1 MVEVE
6 VAVVAVEVAVAAE
19 MEDELIELGANVD
32 IYDPWVNK
40 KLSIDLFLDKPKL
53 NHYDA
58 LIIAVAHDVFKKLTL
73 KEIKAFGKNKH
84 VLYDIKYLFN
94 KDEVDGRL

>member
-1 MVEVE
+1 MDLVERFKEFKCNVEV
-6 VAVVAVEVAVAAE
+6 
-19 MEDELIELGANVD
+19 
-32 IYDPWVNK
+32 YDPWIDKNK
-40 KLSIDLFLDKPKL
+40 EINKYNIRLIDNPNKDV
-53 NHYDA
+53 YDV
-58 LIIAVAHDVFKKLTL
+58 IILAVAHDVFKKLTL